1 VKADP
6 GQLQQVIL
14 NLAVNARDA
23 MPRGGRFR
31 VETAAVEVDGRR
43 APPEPGVQPGWWVT
57 LTVSDTGQGM
67 SPETQ
72 AHLFEPFFTT
82 KPAGQGTGL
91 GLATVYGIVKQSGG
105 HIGFRSQEG
114 SGTTFRVWLPATAEP
129 VSAPRPDA
137 ERPARQARPGTG
149 TILVVEDATA
159 VRDLAGRALR
169 GAGYAVLEASN
180 GRQAIEVAERA
191 PGPIRL
197 LLTDVVMPEMSG
209 RAVAERLVSWHP
221 GLRVLY
227 MSGYA
232 RDAIAQHGVL
242 EPGTEFLAKPFTPA
256 ALLARVRAVLDGP

>member
-1 VKADP
+1 
-6 GQLQQVIL
+6 
-14 NLAVNARDA
+14 
-23 MPRGGRFR
+23 
-31 VETAAVEVDGRR
+31 
-43 APPEPGVQPGWWVT
+43 
-57 LTVSDTGQGM
+57 VSDTGHGM
-67 SPETQ
+67 SPEAQ

-82 KPAGQGTGL
+82 KPVGQGTGL

-105 HIGFRSQEG
+105 HIGFRSQAG
-114 SGTTFRVWLPATAEP
+114 SGTTFRVWLPATAEKVP
-129 VSAPRPDA
+129 AARPPS
-137 ERPARQARPGTG
+137 ERPAREARPGNE

-159 VRDLAGRALR
+159 VRDLAVRALR
-169 GAGYAVLEASN
+169 GAGYAVVEASN
-180 GRQAIEVAERA
+180 GRQAIEVAEKA

-209 RAVAERLVSWHP
+209 RAVAERLGSWHP

-256 ALLARVRAVLDGP
+256 ALLARVRAVLDAS